1 MSSELKVGVIGA
13 GGIANGVHFPS
24 LRELADAG
32 EAKLVAVCDDNI
44 DKVEAAKAEYGFER
58 AYTDHREFL
67 AKEDL
72 DAVWVLVQPDKTY
85 RVAHDVIAAGKNCLL
100 EKPAGINA
108 YQAHSLERQAAASG
122 VICGSAMNRRAI
134 PLVQLV
140 LKKMHE
146 VTEITQVDGMFI
158 KYADISDVW
167 HYSSAFVCDIVHAV
181 DLVRYIAGS
190 EPKDAATVIARNN
203 SPVDNAWSSVMRF
216 KNGITGTLRSN
227 YQSAGRVHDF
237 TIHGPGATAF
247 INLGFGGAACEATIM
262 YGNGKTQ
269 YSLSAAGVSGPNVEK
284 IDGITM
290 GAGSEYHQY
299 YGYKSEDLNFLR
311 AVRGEEELIC
321 PIADAA
327 KSMDMVEFLL
337 SHAI

>member
-1 MSSELKVGVIGA
+1 MSKELKVGVIGA

-24 LRELADAG
+24 LRELAAAG
-32 EAKLVAVCDDNI
+32 EARLVAVCDDNM
-44 DKVEAAKAEYGFER
+44 DKAVTAKEEYGFEKL
-58 AYTDHREFL
+58 YTDHREFL
-67 AKEDL
+67 KEEL
-72 DAVWVLVQPDKTY
+72 DAVFILVQPDKTY
-85 RVAHDVIAAGKNCLL
+85 RVTHDVLAAGKNCLL

-108 YQAHSLERQAAASG
+108 YQAHSLARQAEAAG
-122 VICGSAMNRRAI
+122 VVCGSAMNRRAI

-140 LKKMHE
+140 LKKLRE
-146 VTEITQVDGMFI
+146 ATEITQVDGMFI

-203 SPVDNAWSSVMRF
+203 SPVDNAWSSVIRF
-216 KNGITGTLRSN
+216 ENGMTGTLRSN

-269 YSLSAAGVSGPNVEK
+269 YSLSAAGVTGPNIEK
-284 IDGITM
+284 IDGM
-290 GAGSEYHQY
+290 ALEGSEYHQY
-299 YGYKSEDLNFLR
+299 YGYKSEDENFLR
-311 AVRGEEELIC
+311 AVRGEEALIC

-337 SHAI
+337 SRAI